1 MYPLAKLKLIYHNSC
16 PWEKHYIRE
25 LFGNIQYDIINVDHQ
40 LFDNKLDKEDE
51 IVNNN
56 ILVFSSNAYQ
66 YKQILNF
73 VLRVKPLIII
83 HLSDEWGRTPNYTH
97 LAAHTKLF
105 LHQYHSN
112 NYPYNNYKNV
122 IQIPLG
128 YMTGM
133 FGGKNSLDF
142 KIKPLLERKYTW
154 SFVGNIKKDRPE
166 LLNKFSKRF
175 TRKFVGKNIKANN
188 MLNIYNDSIFVPNG
202 RGNVTVDCFRIY
214 EAILSGSIPVIV
226 CNPDEY
232 KNAFYYNND
241 IPPFIFE
248 KSWDDAVN
256 KCEHL
261 LNNIELLKITQQQ
274 NYNWLRNKII
284 SIQDIICSTLNI

>member
-1 MYPLAKLKLIYHNSC
+1 MTDMFICK
-16 PWEKHYIRE
+16 
-25 LFGNIQYDIINVDHQ
+25 
-40 LFDNKLDKEDE
+40 
-51 IVNNN
+51 
-56 ILVFSSNAYQ
+56 NA
-66 YKQILNF
+66 
-73 VLRVKPLIII
+73 
-83 HLSDEWGRTPNYTH
+83 
-97 LAAHTKLF
+97 
-105 LHQYHSN
+105 
-112 NYPYNNYKNV
+112 
-122 IQIPLG
+122 
-128 YMTGM
+128 
-133 FGGKNSLDF
+133 LDF
-142 KIKPLLERKYTW
+142 KIKPLLERKYAW

-175 TRKFVGKNIKANN
+175 TRKFVGNNIKAND

-226 CNPDEY
+226 CNTDEY

-261 LNNIELLKITQQQ
+261 LNNIELLKIVQQQ

-284 SIQDIICSTLNI
+284 SVKYTIRSTLNI